1 MCFWTAG
8 IGLDMPAPFARCVP
22 PSATRLLRLRA
33 MVSRGSCAD
42 PQIVRLFGARL
53 RELRQ
58 SRGMTQAS
66 LAQEAEVTT
75 SYIGRLEGGG
85 AAPGI
90 DLVDRLARA
99 LGTTV
104 ADLLPADAPPD
115 TEAIL
120 REQAGRLFDA
130 LLAEADRD
138 TFLMLNPLLARLT
151 EALRRTP

>member
-1 MCFWTAG
+1 MAKRK
-8 IGLDMPAPFARCVP
+8 ARI
-22 PSATRLLRLRA
+22 AHA
-33 MVSRGSCAD
+33 
-42 PQIVRLFGARL
+42 QIVRLFGARL

-66 LAQEAEVTT
+66 LAQHAEVTT

-104 ADLLPADAPPD
+104 ADLLPAAASPD
-115 TEAIL
+115 TEALL

-151 EALRRTP
+151 EALKRTP